1 MQVKEG
7 VEFAVTLTDRPGSL
21 AQLIKK
27 LTATGV
33 SIEAFML
40 YTSYIINI
48 PKVPRAAGICKLLV
62 DNVEKARDALKEL
75 DVMFWEEKVVL
86 VRVPDR
92 QGLLLSLLERLSEG
106 GVNLRDGYASASSG
120 EEVLIVLSVS
130 NTEQALSVLSTEK
143 SQTIESLLV
152 H

>member
-27 LTATGV
+27 LTATEIN
-33 SIEAFML
+33 IEAFML

-48 PKVPRAAGICKLLV
+48 PEVPRAAGICKLLV

-75 DVMFWEEKVVL
+75 DLMFWEEKVLL

-106 GVNLRDGYASASSG
+106 GVNLKDGYASASSG

-143 SQTIESLLV
+143 CQTIESLLV

>member
-27 LTATGV
+27 LTAMEIN
-33 SIEAFML
+33 IEAFML

-48 PKVPRAAGICKLLV
+48 PEVPRAAGICKMLV

-75 DVMFWEEKVVL
+75 DAMFWEENVLL
-86 VRVPDR
+86 VRAPDN
-92 QGLLLSLLERLSEG
+92 QGLLSSLFERLSEG
-106 GVNLRDGYASASSG
+106 GVNLKDGYSSVAPG

-130 NTEQALSVLSTEK
+130 NTEQALSILSTEN
-143 SQTIESLLV
+143 
-152 H
+152 